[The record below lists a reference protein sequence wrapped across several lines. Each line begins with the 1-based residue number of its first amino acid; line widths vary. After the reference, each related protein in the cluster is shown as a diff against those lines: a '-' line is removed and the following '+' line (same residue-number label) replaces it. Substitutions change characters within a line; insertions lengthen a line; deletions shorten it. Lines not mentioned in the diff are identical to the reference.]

1 MREKELNIAVRLE
14 KSVVNG
20 PGTRYVIWVQGCP
33 FRCAGC
39 FNKEFQ
45 ASIKK
50 EIFEIEVLAK
60 KILAVDGIEGVTY
73 TGGEPMTQAEGLYHL
88 SRILKKNGLTIACY
102 TGFTLEELNDH
113 DDPYIK
119 KLLSLLDILIDGKYE
134 EDKKTN
140 LMWRGSSNQRI
151 YFLSD
156 AYSQQDFK
164 ELADEKEYS
173 EMELVIGKEG
183 IAFTGILEEKILRS
197 LRASSTSRSSRLKKN
212 EIET

>member
-1 MREKELNIAVRLE
+1 MREKESLNIAAQLE

-33 FRCAGC
+33 FKCAGC

-45 ASIKK
+45 PFIKK
-50 EIFEIEVLAK
+50 EMVEIDVLAK

-88 SRILKKNGLTIACY
+88 SLILKKNGLTIACC

-134 EDKKTN
+134 ENKKAN
-140 LMWRGSSNQRI
+140 QMWRGSSNQKI
-151 YFLSD
+151 HFLSD
-156 AYSQQDFK
+156 VYRDFK
-164 ELADEKEYS
+164 RLAEEEGPA
-173 EMELVIGKEG
+173 EMELIIGKDG
-183 IAFTGILEEKILRS
+183 IVFTGILEEKILRV
-197 LRASSTSRSSRLKKN
+197 LRLLSG
-212 EIET
+212 

>member
-1 MREKELNIAVRLE
+1 MREKERLNIAAQLE

-33 FRCAGC
+33 FKCAGC

-45 ASIKK
+45 PFIKK
-50 EIFEIEVLAK
+50 EMFEIDVLAK

-73 TGGEPMTQAEGLYHL
+73 TGGEPMIQAEGLYHL
-88 SRILKKNGLTIACY
+88 SRILKKNGLTIACC

-113 DDPYIK
+113 DDLYIK

-134 EDKKTN
+134 ENKKAN
-140 LMWRGSSNQRI
+140 LMWRGSANQKI
-151 YFLSD
+151 HFLSD

-164 ELADEKEYS
+164 ELAEKKEYS
-173 EMELVIGKEG
+173 EMELVIGKDG
-183 IAFTGILEEKILRS
+183 IAFTGILEEKILRVLGA
-197 LRASSTSRSSRLKKN
+197 LRG
-212 EIET
+212 

>member
-1 MREKELNIAVRLE
+1 VREKERLNIAAQLE

-33 FRCAGC
+33 FKCAGC

-45 ASIKK
+45 PFIKK
-50 EIFEIEVLAK
+50 EMFEIEGLAK

-73 TGGEPMTQAEGLYHL
+73 TGGEPMTQAEALYHL

-113 DDPYIK
+113 DDLYIE
-119 KLLSLLDILIDGKYE
+119 KLLSLVDILIDGKYE
-134 EDKKTN
+134 ENKKAN
-140 LMWRGSSNQRI
+140 LMWRGSSNQDVH
-151 YFLSD
+151 FLSD
-156 AYSQQDFK
+156 AYRDFK
-164 ELADEKEYS
+164 RLAEEERPA

-183 IAFTGILEEKILRS
+183 IAFTGILEEQILS
-197 LRASSTSRSSRLKKN
+197 VLRTSYRIVNAFAVKKK
-212 EIET
+212 E